1 MTLLD
6 YAYKSIDLFPK
17 FRVSQSRLIDIYR
30 PLLRSITLLL
40 EEKSSASKK
49 AFMNA
54 YQKITSDDFFK
65 TPSDV
70 KYLSQ
75 ISEMVLFLESIHQ
88 TGDIDFIKLKNFANS
103 YDADKNIKNLKILNE
118 NEILSNLKFE
128 FLRITSEISS
138 LENEVTHL
146 GTS

>member
-1 MTLLD
+1 
-6 YAYKSIDLFPK
+6 
-17 FRVSQSRLIDIYR
+17 
-30 PLLRSITLLL
+30 
-40 EEKSSASKK
+40 
-49 AFMNA
+49 MNA

-118 NEILSNLKFE
+118 YEILSNLKFE

-138 LENEVTHL
+138 LENEIEKLDQSGIENLFMKYEEKKVEVA
-146 GTS
+146 GV